1 MIIKNIQK
9 EYFGFEKISPPCF
22 RHTFAIRVIE
32 KGMNPKTLQKLLG
45 HGSLQ
50 MTMDLCC
57 HVTEDT
63 LYDAMKMMEAT

>member
-1 MIIKNIQK
+1 
-9 EYFGFEKISPPCF
+9 
-22 RHTFAIRVIE
+22 
-32 KGMNPKTLQKLLG
+32 MNPKTLQKLLG